1 MSSMMETAPT
11 DMGAAPSAGLP
22 PAATAYCLQRAGA
35 RPLRFEGSELAMAM
49 SFTPEVP
56 YWYEINLYRTVSQTF
71 VTVVRLFYQS
81 SDKADTLRAWE
92 SESIDDAIDKITQYD
107 AAFDIPVTIDFD
119 VDDAAPSEMAAEA
132 LSMKAQVSDARHHY
146 KSLAGELL
154 YNLENGG

>member
-1 MSSMMETAPT
+1 MSSMMENAAADIVTAGSP
-11 DMGAAPSAGLP
+11 GLP

-81 SDKADTLRAWE
+81 ADKSDTLRAWE
-92 SESIDDAIDKITQYD
+92 SESIDDAIDTLTQYD
-107 AAFDIPVTIDFD
+107 AGYDIPVTIDFD
-119 VDDAAPSEMAAEA
+119 VDDAPPAEMAAEA
-132 LSMKAQVSDARHHY
+132 MAMKARISEARHHY

-154 YNLENGG
+154 FDLESGA